1 MAAPER
7 ELGSP
12 HPERGVIELLSAEAA
27 RAQQTGLVTV
37 LTDSVDGGA
46 SVGFLPPL
54 DREEAI
60 RYWQSVVAAVGKG
73 SRRLWIA
80 REPDGTVIGTVQLD
94 LETRANGNHRAEVMK
109 LMVHRASRQR
119 GIGRAL
125 MLAAEAEARRLERTT
140 LVLDTRQGDPSE
152 RLYRS
157 LGWELG
163 GVIPRYARSA
173 DGKLDPSAFYYRLLD
188 QQAGC

>member
-7 ELGSP
+7 ELGAP
-12 HPERGVIELLSAEAA
+12 HPERSVIELLSAAAA
-27 RAQQTGLVTV
+27 RGQQAGLVTV

-54 DREEAI
+54 DRGEAI
-60 RYWQSVVAAVGKG
+60 RYWQSVVAAVEKG
-73 SRRLWIA
+73 SRCLWIA
-80 REPDGTVIGTVQLD
+80 REPDGTVVGTVQLD
-94 LETRANGNHRAEVMK
+94 LETRANGTHRAEVMK

-125 MLAAEAEARRLERTT
+125 MLAAEAEARRLKRTT

-188 QQAGC
+188 